1 MVRKYTTP
9 ISAKNTNAT
18 EMLAALKRRLRNT
31 LTSSIGWLE
40 RRSHAMNAAMMAEPA
55 ANAPRIVESVQPR
68 SEASIRPHTIAVRP
82 AMDSPAPT
90 RSSFF
95 GSGSRDSGI
104 RIAPATRPIATIGML
119 TRKRLPQ
126 SKCSSR
132 KPPEIGP
139 IAMPI
144 PDTAAQMAIAFGRSS
159 SGKMF
164 VRIDSVVGMIAAAPT
179 PIRAREAISWVV
191 PGAAAANSEPIPNI
205 TRPNVSAFLRPKR
218 SPSAPAI
225 RSSTA
230 NTSR

>member
-1 MVRKYTTP
+1 
-9 ISAKNTNAT
+9 
-18 EMLAALKRRLRNT
+18 
-31 LTSSIGWLE
+31 
-40 RRSHAMNAAMMAEPA
+40 
-55 ANAPRIVESVQPR
+55 
-68 SEASIRPHTIAVRP
+68 
-82 AMDSPAPT
+82 
-90 RSSFF
+90 
-95 GSGSRDSGI
+95 
-104 RIAPATRPIATIGML
+104 
-119 TRKRLPQ
+119 
-126 SKCSSR
+126 
-132 KPPEIGP
+132 
-139 IAMPI
+139 MPI

-191 PGAAAANSEPIPNI
+191 PGAPAANSEPIPNI